1 MADKDKIKQQPEETE
16 LKKEGETSTE
26 ESVEKSENSEG
37 SEDPDVTKGVDEE
50 SPEQL
55 TPEAAIIQEWTPKT
69 EIGRKVKKG
78 EITDIEEI
86 FDSGYKILETVIV
99 DVLVPNLET
108 DLLLIGQS
116 KGKFGGGQRRVF
128 RQTQKKTK
136 EGNKPK
142 FAAYAVVGNRDGLV
156 GVGYGKARETVPAR
170 EKAFRNAK
178 LNLIKIRRGCG
189 SWESTEPG
197 PNSVPFKVRG
207 KCGSVIVELFP
218 APVGKG
224 LIVEQECQKILAL
237 AGIKDV
243 LSKTK
248 GQTTSKINLIKA
260 CVKALEQL
268 MEVKVQPRYLEKLGI
283 AEGRFGQSGESENE

>member
-1 MADKDKIKQQPEETE
+1 MTDEEKTKQEEKPEPETEVIEEET
-16 LKKEGETSTE
+16 T
-26 ESVEKSENSEG
+26 VEVS
-37 SEDPDVTKGVDEE
+37 SEDSPDVTKGIDEE
-50 SPEQL
+50 APEQL
-55 TPEAAIIQEWTPKT
+55 TPEAIAINAWVPKT
-69 EIGRKVKKG
+69 ELGKKVKKG

-86 FDSGYKILETVIV
+86 FDSGVDILEAEII
-99 DVLVPNLET
+99 DMLVPNLET

-156 GVGYGKARETVPAR
+156 GVGYGKAKETVPAR

-189 SWESTEPG
+189 AWEAMNPG
-197 PNSVPFKVRG
+197 PNSIPFKVKG
-207 KCGSVIVELFP
+207 KCGSVSIELMP

-224 LIVEQECQKILAL
+224 LIVEQECQKILAH

-248 GQTTSKINLIKA
+248 GQTSSKINLVKA
-260 CVKALEQL
+260 CMKALNQL
-268 MEVKVQPRYLEKLGI
+268 MEVKIQHNYVEKLGI
-283 AEGRFGQSGESENE
+283 VEGKIGEMGEAKDE